1 MDANMLKVRQDYDTQ
16 DGLRTL
22 PVPIKVGQ
30 DTVCTQLFTSK
41 VNIHYL

>member
-22 PVPIKVGQ
+22 PVPTKVGQ
-30 DTVCTQLFTSK
+30 DTVCTQLFSSK
-41 VNIHYL
+41 VNICYV